1 MEVKLWE
8 RGKSLGHF
16 SAAEVT
22 EMCKDINGPVVAV
35 IDEQGG
41 CAIFQPIDP
50 NTGSDWASEADAIA
64 FGYRYLGL
72 NPDGTPLPVVEEPQ
86 PEE

>member
-1 MEVKLWE
+1 MNYRDVRPLIATPCYGGLIHEGYMRGLTSFVAAAVDLGME
-8 RGKSLGHF
+8 
-16 SAAEVT
+16 
-22 EMCKDINGPVVAV
+22 
-35 IDEQGG
+35 
-41 CAIFQPIDP
+41 
-50 NTGSDWASEADAIA
+50 SEADAIA